1 MVRSGVYK
9 CRAASL
15 QTVKNFL
22 LVGISS
28 QGLKTN
34 ETNLKLLDIFP
45 KMLINIKDKLSY
57 A

>member
-22 LVGISS
+22 LVGVSS

-34 ETNLKLLDIFP
+34 ETNLKLLNIFP
-45 KMLINIKDKLSY
+45 KILINIKDKLAY